1 MPVTSAAE
9 RRFLKSSD
17 LWLRNCQSTGIAPK
31 TLTDYS
37 HIITSFYEFFVSSDL
52 FRDDPTFTTIQAY
65 RDALLDRGCAVRTV
79 HQHLVVLRSF
89 FTFASSPDLGSEQ
102 FYASNPVSLMLFP
115 AMRKIESRP
124 YDLLLTDEQ
133 VMRLWRNTPV
143 VTTHPENWPRNYAI
157 VILLVSTELRNSELR
172 TLSLA
177 DLDFQSEQITVDHG
191 KGDKFRTVDFP
202 LIAQTAVRAYLASG
216 IRPRDLPDSAPLFGT
231 MAPKQ
236 RAGGTASDGVWKAG
250 SQQWLSSVVERHVFA
265 VTGVHNIRSH
275 DLRHV
280 GARLDLNS
288 GMDHYALQSKLGHAN
303 PQTTQIYSGKLMA
316 RVGRSSAKEVVAE
329 RDYQAQR
336 NLDRLAAAN

>member
-9 RRFLKSSD
+9 RRFLRSSD

-79 HQHLVVLRSF
+79 HQHLVVLRAF
-89 FTFASSPDLGSEQ
+89 FTFASSPDLGGEQ
-102 FYASNPVSLMLFP
+102 FYLSNPVSLMLFP
-115 AMRKIESRP
+115 AMRKIDARP

-133 VMRLWRNTPV
+133 VMHLWRNTPV

-157 VILLVSTELRNSELR
+157 VVLLLSTELRNSELR
-172 TLSLA
+172 TLTLA

-216 IRPRDLPDSAPLFGT
+216 IRPQDVPASAPLFGT
-231 MAPKQ
+231 M
-236 RAGGTASDGVWKAG
+236 RSGVWKAG
-250 SQQWLSSVVERHVFA
+250 TQQWLSGVVERHVFA

-280 GARLDLNS
+280 GARIDLNS
-288 GMDHYALQSKLGHAN
+288 GMDHYALQAKLGHAN

-316 RVGRSSAKEVVAE
+316 RAGRGSARRVIAE